1 MSETQLHDS
10 VTSTSTAGELLS
22 RQREALGM
30 PIVDAARAL
39 NLRTAVV
46 EGLEKDNYE
55 EIPVTAYRRGYLR
68 AYAKYL
74 GLDDKL
80 VLDAYQARHGSSET
94 ERKIAPVAVT
104 RPPSKVGAW
113 LFKLVTLLV
122 IVGLI
127 GVTVAWWQSRGGS
140 EPPSMGTS
148 STLEEDAA
156 DSATPPPAEPM
167 VEPDPVVIPPMIDEP
182 QVSMEDEDASTDA
195 DASTEPAS
203 DVADASAEPVTDVA
217 EAQAPEAPA
226 EDAAPEPVAN
236 PNLLELTFNEQSWT
250 EIFDANNQRVFV
262 GLQTPGTTASVE
274 GTPPFR
280 LTIGNATGVELRYQG
295 DTVNLAQRAGANNV
309 ARFTLGE

>member
-1 MSETQLHDS
+1 
-10 VTSTSTAGELLS
+10 
-22 RQREALGM
+22 
-30 PIVDAARAL
+30 
-39 NLRTAVV
+39 
-46 EGLEKDNYE
+46 
-55 EIPVTAYRRGYLR
+55 
-68 AYAKYL
+68 
-74 GLDDKL
+74 
-80 VLDAYQARHGSSET
+80 
-94 ERKIAPVAVT
+94 
-104 RPPSKVGAW
+104 
-113 LFKLVTLLV
+113 
-122 IVGLI
+122 
-127 GVTVAWWQSRGGS
+127 
-140 EPPSMGTS
+140 
-148 STLEEDAA
+148 
-156 DSATPPPAEPM
+156 
-167 VEPDPVVIPPMIDEP
+167 
-182 QVSMEDEDASTDA
+182 MEDEDASTDA